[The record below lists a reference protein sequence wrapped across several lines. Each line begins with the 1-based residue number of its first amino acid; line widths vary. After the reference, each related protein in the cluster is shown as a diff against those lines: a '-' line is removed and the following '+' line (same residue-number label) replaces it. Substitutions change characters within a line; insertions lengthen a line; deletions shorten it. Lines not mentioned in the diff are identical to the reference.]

1 MSFYNMHVN
10 KSKRPRVLGAVAVA
24 LAMFA
29 GAFGQARAEGRIRIA
44 EQFGI
49 VYILLNIARDQA
61 LIEKY
66 GKAEGLDIKVDWVR
80 LSGGSAVNTALLS
93 GAIDV
98 AAAGI
103 GPLLT
108 IWDRTYGKQDVRG
121 IASLGDFPNYLVSN
135 NPEVHTIADF
145 TSRDRIALPAVGVS
159 VQARFLQ
166 MAAAQKWGLKQYGRL
181 DGYTVALPHPDATA
195 AIVSGGTEI
204 TAHFGNPPFQEE
216 ELARNPKAHIVLK
229 SYDVLGGPGSSTV
242 LFATRKFRDDN
253 PKTYKAFMQ
262 ALAQAAEFARK
273 HPQAAADAYVRV
285 TGAKTDRALLLKV
298 IESPDVQFK
307 ITPEN
312 TYRLAQFM
320 HQIGAIRRL
329 PLSWKDYFFA
339 DPDTAGGS

>member
-1 MSFYNMHVN
+1 MNFSNTHSSNIARLM
-10 KSKRPRVLGAVAVA
+10 GAALVA

-29 GAFGQARAEGRIRIA
+29 GSFGRAHAEGRLRIA

-49 VYILLNIARDQA
+49 VYILLNIARDQS

-93 GAIDV
+93 GAIDI
-98 AAAGI
+98 AAAGM

-121 IASLGDFPNYLVSN
+121 IASLGNYPQYLVSN
-135 NPEVHTIADF
+135 KPEVRSIADF
-145 TSRDRIALPAVGVS
+145 TPKDRIALPAVGVS

-166 MAAAQKWGLKQYGRL
+166 MAAAQKWGLKQYTRL
-181 DGYTVALPHPDATA
+181 DGITVALPHPDATA
-195 AIVSGGTEI
+195 AILSGGTEI

-242 LFATRKFRDDN
+242 LFATKKFRDGN
-253 PKTYKAFMQ
+253 PRTYKAFVR
-262 ALAQAAEFARK
+262 ALAEAAAFARK
-273 HPQAAADAYVRV
+273 HPVAAADAYIRV
-285 TGAKTDRALLLKV
+285 SGAKIDRALLLKV

-307 ITPEN
+307 IAPEN
-312 TYRLAQFM
+312 TYRLAKFM

-329 PLSWKDYFFA
+329 PQSWHDYFFA